1 MIPCPECQCTSEVL
15 KTSRCSNGTRR
26 RRHECRACG
35 HRWTTH
41 DGEPPGHRG
50 GRRPGTSSSYQRLCP
65 EEVRRILEADGS
77 LRQIARQ
84 VGRSLPTVAAVISGQ
99 RYTEW
104 HPDLPRRVSLS
115 CSQCKHWQNRC
126 GLGFPDPEEEGLQA
140 ATWCNSY
147 SSREEER

>member
-1 MIPCPECQCTSEVL
+1 MLPCPECHCSSEVL

-26 RRHECRACG
+26 RRHECSSCR

-50 GRRPGTSSSYQRLCP
+50 GRRPGTGSSYRRLVP

-84 VGRSLPTVAAVISGQ
+84 VGRSVPTVAAVVSGQ
-99 RYTEW
+99 RYAEW
-104 HPDLPRRVSLS
+104 CPELPRRVSLS
-115 CSQCKHWQNRC
+115 CLQCQHWAGRC
-126 GLGFPDPEEEGLQA
+126 RLGFPDPDEEGPSA
-140 ATWCNSY
+140 AAWCNSY
-147 SSREEER
+147 DERR